1 MTVDQMRELDRLAVE
16 AGLALPVMMENAGRS
31 LAQVADAFWDGERR
45 VDVLAGVGGNGG
57 GVAVA
62 ARHLANRGWQV
73 TVHLAPTGT
82 LGDVTACQVELVRL
96 AGATVTNE
104 LPDGSGLVVDGLLGY
119 GLSGAPREEQAR
131 LIDSVGGRPTVAL
144 DVPSG
149 LELQTA
155 VLHDP
160 AIHADV
166 TLTLAAP
173 KHALRDAD
181 VAVGMLLLADIGVP
195 LPLTSRPASHRA
207 RPPGRTRS
215 SRSAG
220 DDRRSHRTRLSARPR
235 GGPYQAVSA
244 ATARTSPS
252 IGAPF
257 RALSN
262 IGDVAS
268 AARRISS
275 NTAPSAS
282 ASTSTV

>member
-96 AGATVTNE
+96 AGATVTTE

-119 GLSGAPREEQAR
+119 GLSGAPREEHAR

-181 VAVGMLLLADIGVP
+181 VAVGMLLLADIGIP
-195 LPLTSRPASHRA
+195 LPLYEQAGIASRQTPWTD
-207 RPPGRTRS
+207 P
-215 SRSAG
+215 
-220 DDRRSHRTRLSARPR
+220 
-235 GGPYQAVSA
+235 V
-244 ATARTSPS
+244 
-252 IGAPF
+252 
-257 RALSN
+257 
-262 IGDVAS
+262 VE
-268 AARRISS
+268 ISW
-275 NTAPSAS
+275 
-282 ASTSTV
+282 